1 MQKTNSYLES
11 KRPKVNM
18 KRISLSLLTFLFLLS
33 GLCAAPTKT
42 VWQIGEKNHSASE
55 LALSPDKY
63 KEFLAND
70 FGWEDRFYII
80 GLSSP
85 QKDFPYVL
93 PGPADHW
100 GGTSYTAGIRTHV
113 LNILFGMKE
122 VPETDS
128 WKLIIDLLDTHHEL
142 PALFKITINGKSWKY
157 ALPKGSGKSIDG
169 DYSQIKPHTIE
180 IPLNAGVI
188 RKGSN
193 SIALTSLEGSWI
205 LFDDIR
211 LMGPD
216 NAELSEANKSV
227 YLRDVKAADFQTTS
241 PAAQPLL
248 VDIEHLSG
256 HPLLEVEVDG
266 KKILEQRL
274 EKGRYILEAPMPI
287 VKSPKTSHYIL
298 SVDGAILDKGMIR
311 RAPHNTITLAD
322 YIDTR
327 MGTAHS
333 RWMIAPGPWMPFSMV
348 KLSPDNQ
355 DSGWQSGYD
364 PSFESIG
371 TFSHIHEWTMAG
383 LGIMPANG
391 PLKTEIGSQSSLV
404 KGDNSY
410 RSAIDKA
417 SEETKVGYYKVDLTD
432 YQIKAE
438 LTATSRCGFQ
448 RYTYPQDKDARVM
461 IDLKIPSEYDYQ
473 IVEGSVKQTG
483 ARRIEG
489 FSKQL
494 SKNVWSADADQ
505 HYTIYFVIEFNKDIK
520 KFGGWHDHTLWKKD
534 TMTAHYPQ
542 RFGCYAE
549 FDTTDHPEVMVR
561 SGISYVDMAGA
572 SNNLSNEITEPFGW
586 NFEAVRKHQSDSWN
600 DILNRVRIYSND
612 YREKVRF
619 YTNLYRAFC
628 RNTFSDADRR
638 WVDATGN
645 IQKLDDPDA
654 VALGCDAFW
663 NTFWNLNQVWNLI
676 APEWSSRWVKSQLA
690 MYDANG
696 WLAKGPS
703 GMKYIPVMVAE
714 HEIPLLVSTYQM
726 GIRNYDSEKM
736 FRAIVKMQTTPAQ
749 RVANGFAGNRDL
761 KAYLQHQYVPADK
774 GRFSNTLEYS
784 YDDWTVSQLAKAL
797 GKEEYYRTFSDR
809 GNWWRNA
816 INPATGY
823 AQMRYSDGEWEK
835 NFDPFK
841 SGANHHYVEGNAW
854 QLTFFVPQNV
864 PALTEIIGKERFIDR
879 LSWGFKASEPWR
891 YNAPGDQYWDFPV
904 VQGNQQSMHF
914 AFLFNWA
921 GQPWQTQRWSRSII
935 DRYYGF
941 DTSNAYLGDEDQGQ
955 MSAWLVMAALGLF
968 QTDGGCNAEPIY
980 ELGSPLFEK
989 IKIDLGKHFGRGK
1002 QFIIKANNPSR
1013 ENKYIQSAKLT
1024 GKKLDSFK
1032 FPAKELLKGGT
1043 LELEMGNR
1051 PNKNWGIK

>member
-1 MQKTNSYLES
+1 
-11 KRPKVNM
+11 M
-18 KRISLSLLTFLFLLS
+18 KRIPLSLFTFLFLLS

-216 NAELSEANKSV
+216 NAELNEVNKSV

-241 PAAQPLL
+241 PVAQPLL

-256 HPLLEVEVDG
+256 HPLLGVEVDG

-274 EKGRYILEAPMPI
+274 EKGRYILEAPMPV
-287 VKSPKTSHYIL
+287 VKSPKTSHYII
-298 SVDGAILDKGMIR
+298 SADGTILDKGMIR

-404 KGDNSY
+404 KGANSY
-410 RSAIDKA
+410 RSAIDET

-505 HYTIYFVIEFNKDIK
+505 NYTIYFVIEFNKDIK
-520 KFGGWHDHTLWKKD
+520 KFGGWHDHTLWETD
-534 TMTAHYPQ
+534 TMTARYPH
-542 RFGCYAE
+542 RFGWYAE

-600 DILNRVRIYSND
+600 NILNRVRIYSND

-638 WVDATGN
+638 WVDAAGN

-726 GIRNYDSEKM
+726 GIRNYDAEKM

-761 KAYLQHQYVPADK
+761 ETYLQHQYVPADK

-809 GNWWRNA
+809 GNWWKNA

-823 AQMRYSDGEWEK
+823 AQMRYSNGEWEK

-854 QLTFFVPQNV
+854 QLTFFC
-864 PALTEIIGKERFIDR
+864 TSGR
-879 LSWGFKASEPWR
+879 
-891 YNAPGDQYWDFPV
+891 
-904 VQGNQQSMHF
+904 
-914 AFLFNWA
+914 
-921 GQPWQTQRWSRSII
+921 SRTY
-935 DRYYGF
+935 R
-941 DTSNAYLGDEDQGQ
+941 
-955 MSAWLVMAALGLF
+955 
-968 QTDGGCNAEPIY
+968 IY
-980 ELGSPLFEK
+980 
-989 IKIDLGKHFGRGK
+989 R
-1002 QFIIKANNPSR
+1002 
-1013 ENKYIQSAKLT
+1013 
-1024 GKKLDSFK
+1024 
-1032 FPAKELLKGGT
+1032 
-1043 LELEMGNR
+1043 
-1051 PNKNWGIK
+1051 

>member
-1 MQKTNSYLES
+1 
-11 KRPKVNM
+11 
-18 KRISLSLLTFLFLLS
+18 
-33 GLCAAPTKT
+33 
-42 VWQIGEKNHSASE
+42 
-55 LALSPDKY
+55 
-63 KEFLAND
+63 
-70 FGWEDRFYII
+70 
-80 GLSSP
+80 
-85 QKDFPYVL
+85 
-93 PGPADHW
+93 
-100 GGTSYTAGIRTHV
+100 
-113 LNILFGMKE
+113 MKE

-216 NAELSEANKSV
+216 NAELNEVNKSV
-227 YLRDVKAADFQTTS
+227 YLRDIKAADFQTTS
-241 PAAQPLL
+241 PVAQPLL

-256 HPLLEVEVDG
+256 HPLLGVEVDG

-274 EKGRYILEAPMPI
+274 EKGRYILEAPMPV
-287 VKSPKTSHYIL
+287 VKSPKTSHYII
-298 SVDGAILDKGMIR
+298 SADGTILDKGMIR

-404 KGDNSY
+404 KGANSY
-410 RSAIDKA
+410 RSAIDET

-505 HYTIYFVIEFNKDIK
+505 NYTIYFVIEFNKDIK
-520 KFGGWHDHTLWKKD
+520 KFGGWHDHTLWETD
-534 TMTAHYPQ
+534 TMTARYPH

-600 DILNRVRIYSND
+600 NILNRVRIYSND

-638 WVDATGN
+638 WVDAAGN

-726 GIRNYDSEKM
+726 GIRNYDAEKM

-761 KAYLQHQYVPADK
+761 ETYLQHQYVPADK

-809 GNWWRNA
+809 GNWWKNA

-823 AQMRYSDGEWEK
+823 AQMRYSNGEWEK

-854 QLTFFVPQNV
+854 QLTFFVPQDV
-864 PALTEIIGKERFIDR
+864 PALTEFIGKERFIDR

-955 MSAWLVMAALGLF
+955 MSAWFVMAALGLF
-968 QTDGGCNAEPIY
+968 QTDGGCNAEPVY

-1002 QFIIKANNPSR
+1002 QFIIKASNTSR
-1013 ENKYIQSAKLT
+1013 ENKYIQSAKLN
-1024 GKKLDSFK
+1024 GKKLNSFK

>member
-1 MQKTNSYLES
+1 
-11 KRPKVNM
+11 M
-18 KRISLSLLTFLFLLS
+18 KRIPLSLFTFLFLLS

-216 NAELSEANKSV
+216 NAELNEVNKSV

-241 PAAQPLL
+241 PVAQPLL

-256 HPLLEVEVDG
+256 HPLLGVEVDG

-274 EKGRYILEAPMPI
+274 EKGRYILEAPMPV
-287 VKSPKTSHYIL
+287 VKSPKTSHYII
-298 SVDGAILDKGMIR
+298 SADGTILDKGMIR

-404 KGDNSY
+404 KGANSY
-410 RSAIDKA
+410 RSAIDET

-505 HYTIYFVIEFNKDIK
+505 NYTIYFVIEFNKDIK
-520 KFGGWHDHTLWKKD
+520 KFGGWHDHTLWETD
-534 TMTAHYPQ
+534 TMTARYPH

-600 DILNRVRIYSND
+600 NILNRVRIYSND

-638 WVDATGN
+638 WVDAAGN

-726 GIRNYDSEKM
+726 GIRNYDAEKM

-761 KAYLQHQYVPADK
+761 ETYLQHQYVPADK

-809 GNWWRNA
+809 GNWWKNA

-823 AQMRYSDGEWEK
+823 AQMRYSNGEWEK

-854 QLTFFVPQNV
+854 QLTFFVPQDV
-864 PALTEIIGKERFIDR
+864 PALTEFIGKERFIDR

-955 MSAWLVMAALGLF
+955 MSAWFVMAALGLF
-968 QTDGGCNAEPIY
+968 QTDGGCNAEPVY

-1002 QFIIKANNPSR
+1002 QFIIKASNTSR
-1013 ENKYIQSAKLT
+1013 ENKYIQSAKLN
-1024 GKKLDSFK
+1024 GKKLNSFK

-1051 PNKNWGIK
+1051 QNKNWGIK

>member
-1 MQKTNSYLES
+1 
-11 KRPKVNM
+11 
-18 KRISLSLLTFLFLLS
+18 
-33 GLCAAPTKT
+33 
-42 VWQIGEKNHSASE
+42 
-55 LALSPDKY
+55 
-63 KEFLAND
+63 
-70 FGWEDRFYII
+70 
-80 GLSSP
+80 
-85 QKDFPYVL
+85 
-93 PGPADHW
+93 
-100 GGTSYTAGIRTHV
+100 
-113 LNILFGMKE
+113 
-122 VPETDS
+122 
-128 WKLIIDLLDTHHEL
+128 
-142 PALFKITINGKSWKY
+142 
-157 ALPKGSGKSIDG
+157 
-169 DYSQIKPHTIE
+169 
-180 IPLNAGVI
+180 
-188 RKGSN
+188 
-193 SIALTSLEGSWI
+193 
-205 LFDDIR
+205 
-211 LMGPD
+211 MGPD
-216 NAELSEANKSV
+216 NAELNEVNKSV

-241 PAAQPLL
+241 PVAQPLL

-256 HPLLEVEVDG
+256 HPLLEVKVDG

-274 EKGRYILEAPMPI
+274 EKGRYILEAPMPV
-287 VKSPKTSHYIL
+287 VKSPKTSHYII
-298 SVDGAILDKGMIR
+298 SADGAILDKGMIR

-404 KGDNSY
+404 KDANSY
-410 RSAIDKA
+410 RSAIDKT

-505 HYTIYFVIEFNKDIK
+505 NYTIYFVIEFNKDIK
-520 KFGGWHDHTLWKKD
+520 KFGGWHDHTLWETD

-586 NFEAVRKHQSDSWN
+586 NFEAVHKHQSDSWN
-600 DILNRVRIYSND
+600 NILNRVRIYSND

-638 WVDATGN
+638 WVDAAGN

-703 GMKYIPVMVAE
+703 GMKYIPVMVGE

-726 GIRNYDSEKM
+726 GIRNYDAEKM

-761 KAYLQHQYVPADK
+761 ETYLQHQYVPADK

-797 GKEEYYRTFSDR
+797 GKEEYYRTFSNR
-809 GNWWRNA
+809 GNWWKNA

-823 AQMRYSDGEWEK
+823 AQMRYSNGEWEK

-864 PALTEIIGKERFIDR
+864 PALTEIIGKELFIDR

-941 DTSNAYLGDEDQGQ
+941 DTSKAYLGDEDQGQ
-955 MSAWLVMAALGLF
+955 MSAWFVMAALGLF
-968 QTDGGCNAEPIY
+968 QTDGGCNAEPVY

-1002 QFIIKANNPSR
+1002 QFIIKASNTSR
-1013 ENKYIQSAKLT
+1013 ENKYIQSAKLN
-1024 GKKLDSFK
+1024 GKKLNSFK

-1043 LELEMGNR
+1043 LELEMGDR

>member
-1 MQKTNSYLES
+1 
-11 KRPKVNM
+11 M
-18 KRISLSLLTFLFLLS
+18 KRIPLSLFTFLFLLS

-216 NAELSEANKSV
+216 NAELNEVNKSV

-241 PAAQPLL
+241 PVAQPLL

-256 HPLLEVEVDG
+256 HPLLGVEVDG

-274 EKGRYILEAPMPI
+274 EKGRYILEAPMPV
-287 VKSPKTSHYIL
+287 VKSPKTSHYII
-298 SVDGAILDKGMIR
+298 SADGTILDKGMIR

-404 KGDNSY
+404 KGANSY
-410 RSAIDKA
+410 RSAIDET

-505 HYTIYFVIEFNKDIK
+505 NYTIYFVIEFNKDIK
-520 KFGGWHDHTLWKKD
+520 KFGGWHDHTLWETD
-534 TMTAHYPQ
+534 TMTARYPH

-600 DILNRVRIYSND
+600 NILNRVRIYSND

-638 WVDATGN
+638 WVDAAGN

-726 GIRNYDSEKM
+726 GIRNYDAEKM

-761 KAYLQHQYVPADK
+761 ETYLQHQYVPADK

-809 GNWWRNA
+809 GNWWKNA

-823 AQMRYSDGEWEK
+823 AQMRYSNGEWEK

-854 QLTFFVPQNV
+854 QLTFFVP
-864 PALTEIIGKERFIDR
+864 
-879 LSWGFKASEPWR
+879 
-891 YNAPGDQYWDFPV
+891 
-904 VQGNQQSMHF
+904 
-914 AFLFNWA
+914 
-921 GQPWQTQRWSRSII
+921 
-935 DRYYGF
+935 
-941 DTSNAYLGDEDQGQ
+941 
-955 MSAWLVMAALGLF
+955 
-968 QTDGGCNAEPIY
+968 
-980 ELGSPLFEK
+980 
-989 IKIDLGKHFGRGK
+989 
-1002 QFIIKANNPSR
+1002 
-1013 ENKYIQSAKLT
+1013 
-1024 GKKLDSFK
+1024 
-1032 FPAKELLKGGT
+1032 
-1043 LELEMGNR
+1043 
-1051 PNKNWGIK
+1051 

>member
-1 MQKTNSYLES
+1 
-11 KRPKVNM
+11 
-18 KRISLSLLTFLFLLS
+18 
-33 GLCAAPTKT
+33 
-42 VWQIGEKNHSASE
+42 
-55 LALSPDKY
+55 
-63 KEFLAND
+63 
-70 FGWEDRFYII
+70 
-80 GLSSP
+80 
-85 QKDFPYVL
+85 
-93 PGPADHW
+93 
-100 GGTSYTAGIRTHV
+100 
-113 LNILFGMKE
+113 MKE

-180 IPLNAGVI
+180 IPLNSGVI

-216 NAELSEANKSV
+216 NAELNEVNKSV

-241 PAAQPLL
+241 PVAQPLL

-256 HPLLEVEVDG
+256 HPLLEVKVDG

-274 EKGRYILEAPMPI
+274 EKGRYILEAPMPV
-287 VKSPKTSHYIL
+287 VKSPKTSHYII
-298 SVDGAILDKGMIR
+298 SADGAILDKGMIR

-404 KGDNSY
+404 KDANSY
-410 RSAIDKA
+410 RSAIDKT

-473 IVEGSVKQTG
+473 LVEGSVKQTG

-505 HYTIYFVIEFNKDIK
+505 NYTIYFVIEFNKDIK
-520 KFGGWHDHTLWKKD
+520 KFGGWHDHTLWETD

-600 DILNRVRIYSND
+600 NILNRVRIYSND

-638 WVDATGN
+638 WVDAAGN

-703 GMKYIPVMVAE
+703 GMKYIPVMVGE

-726 GIRNYDSEKM
+726 EIRNYDAEKM

-761 KAYLQHQYVPADK
+761 ETYLQHQYVPADK

-809 GNWWRNA
+809 GNWWKNA

-823 AQMRYSDGEWEK
+823 AQMRYSNGEWEK

-854 QLTFFVPQNV
+854 QLTFFVPQDV
-864 PALTEIIGKERFIDR
+864 PALTEIIGKKRFIDR

-921 GQPWQTQRWSRSII
+921 GQPWQTQQWSRSII

-955 MSAWLVMAALGLF
+955 MSAWFVMAALGLF
-968 QTDGGCNAEPIY
+968 QTDGGCNAEPVY

-1002 QFIIKANNPSR
+1002 QFIIKASNTSR
-1013 ENKYIQSAKLT
+1013 ENKYIQSAKLN
-1024 GKKLDSFK
+1024 GKKLNSFK

-1043 LELEMGNR
+1043 LELEMGDR

>member
-1 MQKTNSYLES
+1 
-11 KRPKVNM
+11 
-18 KRISLSLLTFLFLLS
+18 
-33 GLCAAPTKT
+33 
-42 VWQIGEKNHSASE
+42 
-55 LALSPDKY
+55 
-63 KEFLAND
+63 
-70 FGWEDRFYII
+70 
-80 GLSSP
+80 
-85 QKDFPYVL
+85 
-93 PGPADHW
+93 
-100 GGTSYTAGIRTHV
+100 
-113 LNILFGMKE
+113 
-122 VPETDS
+122 
-128 WKLIIDLLDTHHEL
+128 
-142 PALFKITINGKSWKY
+142 
-157 ALPKGSGKSIDG
+157 
-169 DYSQIKPHTIE
+169 
-180 IPLNAGVI
+180 
-188 RKGSN
+188 
-193 SIALTSLEGSWI
+193 
-205 LFDDIR
+205 
-211 LMGPD
+211 
-216 NAELSEANKSV
+216 
-227 YLRDVKAADFQTTS
+227 
-241 PAAQPLL
+241 
-248 VDIEHLSG
+248 
-256 HPLLEVEVDG
+256 
-266 KKILEQRL
+266 
-274 EKGRYILEAPMPI
+274 
-287 VKSPKTSHYIL
+287 
-298 SVDGAILDKGMIR
+298 MIR

-404 KGDNSY
+404 KDANSY
-410 RSAIDKA
+410 RSAIDKT

-505 HYTIYFVIEFNKDIK
+505 NYTIYFVIEFNKDIK
-520 KFGGWHDHTLWKKD
+520 KFGGWHDHTLWETD

-586 NFEAVRKHQSDSWN
+586 NFEAVHKHQSDSWN
-600 DILNRVRIYSND
+600 NILNRVRIYSND

-638 WVDATGN
+638 WVDAAGN

-703 GMKYIPVMVAE
+703 GMKYIPVMVGE

-726 GIRNYDSEKM
+726 GIRNYDAEKM

-761 KAYLQHQYVPADK
+761 ETYLQHQYVPADK

-797 GKEEYYRTFSDR
+797 GKEEYYRTFSNR
-809 GNWWRNA
+809 GNWWKNA

-823 AQMRYSDGEWEK
+823 AQMRYSNGEWEK

-864 PALTEIIGKERFIDR
+864 PALTEIIGKELFIDR

-914 AFLFNWA
+914 AFIFNWA

-955 MSAWLVMAALGLF
+955 MSAWFVMAALGLF
-968 QTDGGCNAEPIY
+968 QTDGGCNAEPVY

-1002 QFIIKANNPSR
+1002 QFIIKASNTSR
-1013 ENKYIQSAKLT
+1013 ENKYIQSAKLN
-1024 GKKLDSFK
+1024 GKKLNSFK

-1043 LELEMGNR
+1043 LELEMGDR

>member
-1 MQKTNSYLES
+1 
-11 KRPKVNM
+11 
-18 KRISLSLLTFLFLLS
+18 
-33 GLCAAPTKT
+33 
-42 VWQIGEKNHSASE
+42 
-55 LALSPDKY
+55 
-63 KEFLAND
+63 
-70 FGWEDRFYII
+70 
-80 GLSSP
+80 
-85 QKDFPYVL
+85 
-93 PGPADHW
+93 
-100 GGTSYTAGIRTHV
+100 
-113 LNILFGMKE
+113 MKE

-128 WKLIIDLLDTHHEL
+128 WKLIIDLLDTHHEF

-180 IPLNAGVI
+180 IPLNSGVI

-216 NAELSEANKSV
+216 NAELNEVNKSV

-241 PAAQPLL
+241 PVAQPLL

-256 HPLLEVEVDG
+256 HPLLEVKVDG

-274 EKGRYILEAPMPI
+274 EKGRYILEAPMPV
-287 VKSPKTSHYIL
+287 VKSPKTSHYII
-298 SVDGAILDKGMIR
+298 SADGAILDKGMIR

-371 TFSHIHEWTMAG
+371 TFSHILEWTMAG

-404 KGDNSY
+404 KDANSY
-410 RSAIDKA
+410 RSAIDKT

-505 HYTIYFVIEFNKDIK
+505 NYTIYFVIEFNKDIK
-520 KFGGWHDHTLWKKD
+520 KFGGWHDHTLWETD

-572 SNNLSNEITEPFGW
+572 FNNLSNEITEPFGW

-600 DILNRVRIYSND
+600 NILNRVRIYSND
-612 YREKVRF
+612 YREKARF

-638 WVDATGN
+638 WVDAAGN

-703 GMKYIPVMVAE
+703 GMKYIPVMVGE

-726 GIRNYDSEKM
+726 GIRNYDAEKM

-761 KAYLQHQYVPADK
+761 ETYLQHQYVPADK

-809 GNWWRNA
+809 GNWWKNA

-823 AQMRYSDGEWEK
+823 AQMRYSNGEWEK

-854 QLTFFVPQNV
+854 QLTFFVPQDV
-864 PALTEIIGKERFIDR
+864 PALTEIIGKKRFIDR

-921 GQPWQTQRWSRSII
+921 GQPWQTQQWSRSII

-955 MSAWLVMAALGLF
+955 MSAWFVMAALGLF
-968 QTDGGCNAEPIY
+968 QTDGGCNAEPVY

-1002 QFIIKANNPSR
+1002 QFIIKASNTSR
-1013 ENKYIQSAKLT
+1013 ENKYIQSAKLN
-1024 GKKLDSFK
+1024 GKKLNSFK

-1043 LELEMGNR
+1043 LELEMGDR

>member
-1 MQKTNSYLES
+1 
-11 KRPKVNM
+11 
-18 KRISLSLLTFLFLLS
+18 
-33 GLCAAPTKT
+33 
-42 VWQIGEKNHSASE
+42 
-55 LALSPDKY
+55 
-63 KEFLAND
+63 
-70 FGWEDRFYII
+70 
-80 GLSSP
+80 
-85 QKDFPYVL
+85 
-93 PGPADHW
+93 
-100 GGTSYTAGIRTHV
+100 
-113 LNILFGMKE
+113 MKE

-180 IPLNAGVI
+180 IPLNSGVI

-193 SIALTSLEGSWI
+193 SLALTSLEGSWI

-216 NAELSEANKSV
+216 NAELNEVNKSV

-241 PAAQPLL
+241 PVAQPLL

-256 HPLLEVEVDG
+256 HPLLEVKVDG

-274 EKGRYILEAPMPI
+274 EKGRYILEAPMPV
-287 VKSPKTSHYIL
+287 VKSPKTSHYII
-298 SVDGAILDKGMIR
+298 SADGAILDKGMIR

-404 KGDNSY
+404 KDANSY
-410 RSAIDKA
+410 RSAIDKT

-505 HYTIYFVIEFNKDIK
+505 NYTIYFVIEFNKDIK
-520 KFGGWHDHTLWKKD
+520 KFGGWHDHTLWETD

-586 NFEAVRKHQSDSWN
+586 NFEAVHKHQSDSWN
-600 DILNRVRIYSND
+600 NILNRVRIYSND

-638 WVDATGN
+638 WVDAAGN

-703 GMKYIPVMVAE
+703 GMKYIPVMVGE

-726 GIRNYDSEKM
+726 GIRNYDAEKM

-761 KAYLQHQYVPADK
+761 ETYLQHQYVPADK

-797 GKEEYYRTFSDR
+797 GKEEYYRTFSNR
-809 GNWWRNA
+809 GNWWKNA

-823 AQMRYSDGEWEK
+823 AQMRYSNGEWEK

-864 PALTEIIGKERFIDR
+864 PALTEIIGKELFIDR

-955 MSAWLVMAALGLF
+955 MSAWFVMAALGLF
-968 QTDGGCNAEPIY
+968 QTDGGCNAEPVY

-1002 QFIIKANNPSR
+1002 QFIIKASNTSR
-1013 ENKYIQSAKLT
+1013 ENKYIQSAKLN
-1024 GKKLDSFK
+1024 GKKLNSFK

-1043 LELEMGNR
+1043 LELEMGDR

>member
-1 MQKTNSYLES
+1 
-11 KRPKVNM
+11 M
-18 KRISLSLLTFLFLLS
+18 KRIPLSLFTFLFLLS

-169 DYSQIKPHTIE
+169 DYSQIKPHTIK
-180 IPLNAGVI
+180 IPLNSGVI

-216 NAELSEANKSV
+216 NAELNEVNKSV

-241 PAAQPLL
+241 PVAQPLL

-256 HPLLEVEVDG
+256 HPLLEVKVDG

-274 EKGRYILEAPMPI
+274 EKGRYILEAPMPV
-287 VKSPKTSHYIL
+287 VKSPKTSHYII
-298 SVDGAILDKGMIR
+298 SADGAILDKGMIR

-404 KGDNSY
+404 KDANSY
-410 RSAIDKA
+410 RSAIDKT

-505 HYTIYFVIEFNKDIK
+505 NYTIYFVIEFNKDIK
-520 KFGGWHDHTLWKKD
+520 KFGGWHDHTLWETD

-586 NFEAVRKHQSDSWN
+586 NFEAVHKHQSDSWN
-600 DILNRVRIYSND
+600 NILNRVRIYSND

-638 WVDATGN
+638 WVDAAGN

-703 GMKYIPVMVAE
+703 GMKYIPVMVGE

-726 GIRNYDSEKM
+726 GIRNYDAEKM

-761 KAYLQHQYVPADK
+761 ETYLQHQYVPADK

-797 GKEEYYRTFSDR
+797 GKEEYYRTFSNR
-809 GNWWRNA
+809 GN
-816 INPATGY
+816 
-823 AQMRYSDGEWEK
+823 
-835 NFDPFK
+835 
-841 SGANHHYVEGNAW
+841 
-854 QLTFFVPQNV
+854 
-864 PALTEIIGKERFIDR
+864 
-879 LSWGFKASEPWR
+879 
-891 YNAPGDQYWDFPV
+891 
-904 VQGNQQSMHF
+904 
-914 AFLFNWA
+914 
-921 GQPWQTQRWSRSII
+921 
-935 DRYYGF
+935 
-941 DTSNAYLGDEDQGQ
+941 
-955 MSAWLVMAALGLF
+955 
-968 QTDGGCNAEPIY
+968 
-980 ELGSPLFEK
+980 
-989 IKIDLGKHFGRGK
+989 
-1002 QFIIKANNPSR
+1002 
-1013 ENKYIQSAKLT
+1013 
-1024 GKKLDSFK
+1024 
-1032 FPAKELLKGGT
+1032 
-1043 LELEMGNR
+1043 
-1051 PNKNWGIK
+1051 

>member
-1 MQKTNSYLES
+1 
-11 KRPKVNM
+11 
-18 KRISLSLLTFLFLLS
+18 
-33 GLCAAPTKT
+33 
-42 VWQIGEKNHSASE
+42 
-55 LALSPDKY
+55 
-63 KEFLAND
+63 
-70 FGWEDRFYII
+70 
-80 GLSSP
+80 
-85 QKDFPYVL
+85 
-93 PGPADHW
+93 
-100 GGTSYTAGIRTHV
+100 
-113 LNILFGMKE
+113 MKE

-128 WKLIIDLLDTHHEL
+128 WKLIIDLLDTHHEF

-180 IPLNAGVI
+180 IPLNSGVI

-193 SIALTSLEGSWI
+193 SIVLTSLEGSWI

-216 NAELSEANKSV
+216 NAELNEVNKSV

-241 PAAQPLL
+241 PVAQPLL

-256 HPLLEVEVDG
+256 HPLLEVKVDG

-274 EKGRYILEAPMPI
+274 EKGRYILEAPMPV
-287 VKSPKTSHYIL
+287 VKSPKTSHYII
-298 SVDGAILDKGMIR
+298 SADGAILDKGMIR

-404 KGDNSY
+404 KDANSY
-410 RSAIDKA
+410 RSAIDKT

-473 IVEGSVKQTG
+473 IVEGSIKQTG

-505 HYTIYFVIEFNKDIK
+505 NYTIYFVIEFNKDIK
-520 KFGGWHDHTLWKKD
+520 KFGGWHDHTLWETD
-534 TMTAHYPQ
+534 TMTASYPQ

-572 SNNLSNEITEPFGW
+572 SNNLSNEIMEPFGW

-600 DILNRVRIYSND
+600 NILNRVRIYSND

-638 WVDATGN
+638 WVDAAGN

-726 GIRNYDSEKM
+726 GIRNYDAEKM

-761 KAYLQHQYVPADK
+761 ETYLQHQYVPADK

-797 GKEEYYRTFSDR
+797 GKEEYYRTFSNR
-809 GNWWRNA
+809 GNWWKNA

-823 AQMRYSDGEWEK
+823 AQMRYSNGEWEK

-864 PALTEIIGKERFIDR
+864 PALTEIIGKELFIDR

-955 MSAWLVMAALGLF
+955 MSAWFVMAALGLF
-968 QTDGGCNAEPIY
+968 QTDGGCNAEPVY

-1002 QFIIKANNPSR
+1002 QFIIKASNTSR
-1013 ENKYIQSAKLT
+1013 ENKYIQSAKLN
-1024 GKKLDSFK
+1024 GKKLNSFK

-1043 LELEMGNR
+1043 LELEMGDR

>member
-1 MQKTNSYLES
+1 
-11 KRPKVNM
+11 M
-18 KRISLSLLTFLFLLS
+18 KRIPLSLFTFLFLLS

-216 NAELSEANKSV
+216 NAELNEVNKSV

-241 PAAQPLL
+241 PVAQPLL

-256 HPLLEVEVDG
+256 HPLLGVEVDG

-274 EKGRYILEAPMPI
+274 EKGRYILEAPMPV
-287 VKSPKTSHYIL
+287 VKSPKTSHYII
-298 SVDGAILDKGMIR
+298 SADGTILDKGMIR

-404 KGDNSY
+404 KGANSY
-410 RSAIDKA
+410 RSAIDET

-505 HYTIYFVIEFNKDIK
+505 NYTIYFVIEFNKDIK
-520 KFGGWHDHTLWKKD
+520 KFGGWHDHTLWETD
-534 TMTAHYPQ
+534 TMTARYPH

-572 SNNLSNEITEPFGW
+572 SNNLSNEIMEPFGW

-600 DILNRVRIYSND
+600 NILNRVRIYSND

-638 WVDATGN
+638 WVDAAGN

-726 GIRNYDSEKM
+726 GIRNYDAEKM

-761 KAYLQHQYVPADK
+761 ETYLQHQYVPADK

-809 GNWWRNA
+809 GNWWKNA

-823 AQMRYSDGEWEK
+823 AQMRYSNGEWEK

-854 QLTFFVPQNV
+854 QLTFFVPQDV
-864 PALTEIIGKERFIDR
+864 PALTEFIGKERFIDR

-955 MSAWLVMAALGLF
+955 MSAWFVMAALGLF
-968 QTDGGCNAEPIY
+968 QTDGGCNAEPVY

-1002 QFIIKANNPSR
+1002 QFIIKASNTSR
-1013 ENKYIQSAKLT
+1013 ENKYIQSAKLN
-1024 GKKLDSFK
+1024 GKKLNSFK

>member
-1 MQKTNSYLES
+1 
-11 KRPKVNM
+11 M
-18 KRISLSLLTFLFLLS
+18 KRIPLSLFTFLFLLS

-128 WKLIIDLLDTHHEL
+128 WKLIIDLLDTHHEF

-180 IPLNAGVI
+180 IPLNSGVI

-216 NAELSEANKSV
+216 NAELNEVNKSV

-241 PAAQPLL
+241 PVAQPLL

-256 HPLLEVEVDG
+256 HPLLEVKVDG

-274 EKGRYILEAPMPI
+274 EKGRYILEAPMPV
-287 VKSPKTSHYIL
+287 VKSPKTSHYII
-298 SVDGAILDKGMIR
+298 SADGAILDKGMIR

-404 KGDNSY
+404 KDANSY
-410 RSAIDKA
+410 RSAIDKT

-473 IVEGSVKQTG
+473 IVEGSIKQTG

-505 HYTIYFVIEFNKDIK
+505 NYTIYFVIEFNKDIK
-520 KFGGWHDHTLWKKD
+520 KFGGWHDHTLWETD
-534 TMTAHYPQ
+534 TMTASYPQ

-549 FDTTDHPEVMVR
+549 FDTTDYPEVMVR

-600 DILNRVRIYSND
+600 NILNRVRIYSND

-638 WVDATGN
+638 WVDAAGN

-726 GIRNYDSEKM
+726 GIRNYDAEKM

-761 KAYLQHQYVPADK
+761 ETYLQHQYVPADK

-797 GKEEYYRTFSDR
+797 GKEEYYRTFSNR
-809 GNWWRNA
+809 GNWWKNA

-823 AQMRYSDGEWEK
+823 AQMRYSNGEWEK

-864 PALTEIIGKERFIDR
+864 PALTEIIGKELFIDR

-891 YNAPGDQYWDFPV
+891 
-904 VQGNQQSMHF
+904 
-914 AFLFNWA
+914 
-921 GQPWQTQRWSRSII
+921 
-935 DRYYGF
+935 
-941 DTSNAYLGDEDQGQ
+941 
-955 MSAWLVMAALGLF
+955 
-968 QTDGGCNAEPIY
+968 
-980 ELGSPLFEK
+980 
-989 IKIDLGKHFGRGK
+989 
-1002 QFIIKANNPSR
+1002 
-1013 ENKYIQSAKLT
+1013 
-1024 GKKLDSFK
+1024 
-1032 FPAKELLKGGT
+1032 
-1043 LELEMGNR
+1043 
-1051 PNKNWGIK
+1051 

>member
-1 MQKTNSYLES
+1 
-11 KRPKVNM
+11 
-18 KRISLSLLTFLFLLS
+18 
-33 GLCAAPTKT
+33 
-42 VWQIGEKNHSASE
+42 
-55 LALSPDKY
+55 
-63 KEFLAND
+63 
-70 FGWEDRFYII
+70 
-80 GLSSP
+80 
-85 QKDFPYVL
+85 
-93 PGPADHW
+93 
-100 GGTSYTAGIRTHV
+100 
-113 LNILFGMKE
+113 
-122 VPETDS
+122 
-128 WKLIIDLLDTHHEL
+128 
-142 PALFKITINGKSWKY
+142 
-157 ALPKGSGKSIDG
+157 
-169 DYSQIKPHTIE
+169 
-180 IPLNAGVI
+180 
-188 RKGSN
+188 
-193 SIALTSLEGSWI
+193 
-205 LFDDIR
+205 
-211 LMGPD
+211 MGPD
-216 NAELSEANKSV
+216 NAELNEVNKSV

-241 PAAQPLL
+241 PVAQPLL

-256 HPLLEVEVDG
+256 HPLLGVEVDG

-274 EKGRYILEAPMPI
+274 EKGRYILEAPMPV
-287 VKSPKTSHYIL
+287 VKSPKTSHYII
-298 SVDGAILDKGMIR
+298 SADGTILDKGMIR

-404 KGDNSY
+404 KDANSY
-410 RSAIDKA
+410 RSAIDKT

-505 HYTIYFVIEFNKDIK
+505 NYTIYFVIEFNKDIK
-520 KFGGWHDHTLWKKD
+520 KFGGWHDHTLWETD
-534 TMTAHYPQ
+534 TMTASYPQ

-549 FDTTDHPEVMVR
+549 FDTTDYPEVMVR

-600 DILNRVRIYSND
+600 NILNRVRIYSND
-612 YREKVRF
+612 YREKARF

-638 WVDATGN
+638 WVDAAGN

-726 GIRNYDSEKM
+726 GIRNYDAEKM
-736 FRAIVKMQTTPAQ
+736 FRAIIKMQTTPAQ

-761 KAYLQHQYVPADK
+761 ETYLQHQYVPADK

-809 GNWWRNA
+809 GNWWKNA

-823 AQMRYSDGEWEK
+823 AQMRYSNGEWEK

-854 QLTFFVPQNV
+854 QLTFFVPQDV
-864 PALTEIIGKERFIDR
+864 PALTEFIGKERFIDR

-921 GQPWQTQRWSRSII
+921 GQPWQTQQWSRSII

-955 MSAWLVMAALGLF
+955 MSAWFVMAALGLF
-968 QTDGGCNAEPIY
+968 QTDGGCNAEPVY

-1002 QFIIKANNPSR
+1002 QFIIKASNTSR
-1013 ENKYIQSAKLT
+1013 ENKYIQSAKLN
-1024 GKKLDSFK
+1024 GKKLNSFK

>member
-1 MQKTNSYLES
+1 
-11 KRPKVNM
+11 M
-18 KRISLSLLTFLFLLS
+18 KRIPLSLFTFLFLLS

-180 IPLNAGVI
+180 IPLNSGVI

-216 NAELSEANKSV
+216 NAELNEVNKSV

-241 PAAQPLL
+241 PVAQPLL

-256 HPLLEVEVDG
+256 HPLLEVKVDG

-274 EKGRYILEAPMPI
+274 EKGRYILEAPMPV
-287 VKSPKTSHYIL
+287 VKSPKTSHYII
-298 SVDGAILDKGMIR
+298 SADGAILDKGMIR

-404 KGDNSY
+404 KDANSY
-410 RSAIDKA
+410 RSAIDKT

-505 HYTIYFVIEFNKDIK
+505 NYTIYFVIEFNKDIK
-520 KFGGWHDHTLWKKD
+520 KFGGWHDHTLWETD

-561 SGISYVDMAGA
+561 SGISYVDIAGA

-600 DILNRVRIYSND
+600 NILNRVRIYSND
-612 YREKVRF
+612 YREKARF

-638 WVDATGN
+638 WVDAAGN

-726 GIRNYDSEKM
+726 GIRNYDAEKM
-736 FRAIVKMQTTPAQ
+736 FRAIIKMQTTPAQ

-761 KAYLQHQYVPADK
+761 ETYLQHQYVPADK

-809 GNWWRNA
+809 GNWWKNA

-823 AQMRYSDGEWEK
+823 AQMRYSNGEWEK
-835 NFDPFK
+835 NFDP
-841 SGANHHYVEGNAW
+841 
-854 QLTFFVPQNV
+854 PQIRN
-864 PALTEIIGKERFIDR
+864 
-879 LSWGFKASEPWR
+879 
-891 YNAPGDQYWDFPV
+891 
-904 VQGNQQSMHF
+904 
-914 AFLFNWA
+914 
-921 GQPWQTQRWSRSII
+921 
-935 DRYYGF
+935 
-941 DTSNAYLGDEDQGQ
+941 
-955 MSAWLVMAALGLF
+955 
-968 QTDGGCNAEPIY
+968 
-980 ELGSPLFEK
+980 
-989 IKIDLGKHFGRGK
+989 
-1002 QFIIKANNPSR
+1002 
-1013 ENKYIQSAKLT
+1013 
-1024 GKKLDSFK
+1024 
-1032 FPAKELLKGGT
+1032 
-1043 LELEMGNR
+1043 
-1051 PNKNWGIK
+1051 

>member
-1 MQKTNSYLES
+1 
-11 KRPKVNM
+11 M
-18 KRISLSLLTFLFLLS
+18 KRVPLSLFTFLFLLS

-128 WKLIIDLLDTHHEL
+128 WKLIIDLLDTHHEF

-180 IPLNAGVI
+180 IPLNSGVI

-216 NAELSEANKSV
+216 NAELNEVNKSV

-241 PAAQPLL
+241 PVAQPLL

-256 HPLLEVEVDG
+256 HPLLEVKVDG

-274 EKGRYILEAPMPI
+274 EKGRYILEAPMPV
-287 VKSPKTSHYIL
+287 VKSPKTSHYII
-298 SVDGAILDKGMIR
+298 SADGAILDKGMIR

-404 KGDNSY
+404 KDANSY
-410 RSAIDKA
+410 RSAIDKT

-505 HYTIYFVIEFNKDIK
+505 NYTIYFVIEFNKDIK
-520 KFGGWHDHTLWKKD
+520 KFGGWHDHTLWETD

-600 DILNRVRIYSND
+600 NILNRVRIYSND

-638 WVDATGN
+638 WVDAAGN

-703 GMKYIPVMVAE
+703 GMKYIPVMVGE

-726 GIRNYDSEKM
+726 GIRNYDAEKM

-761 KAYLQHQYVPADK
+761 ETYLQHQYVPADK

-809 GNWWRNA
+809 GNWWKNA

-823 AQMRYSDGEWEK
+823 AQMRYSNGEWEK

-854 QLTFFVPQNV
+854 QLTFFVPQDV
-864 PALTEIIGKERFIDR
+864 PALTEIIGCRGGSK
-879 LSWGFKASEPWR
+879 
-891 YNAPGDQYWDFPV
+891 PV
-904 VQGNQQSMHF
+904 NHGGIM
-914 AFLFNWA
+914 
-921 GQPWQTQRWSRSII
+921 PRETSI
-935 DRYYGF
+935 G
-941 DTSNAYLGDEDQGQ
+941 T
-955 MSAWLVMAALGLF
+955 F
-968 QTDGGCNAEPIY
+968 Q
-980 ELGSPLFEK
+980 
-989 IKIDLGKHFGRGK
+989 
-1002 QFIIKANNPSR
+1002 
-1013 ENKYIQSAKLT
+1013 
-1024 GKKLDSFK
+1024 
-1032 FPAKELLKGGT
+1032 
-1043 LELEMGNR
+1043 
-1051 PNKNWGIK
+1051 

>member
-1 MQKTNSYLES
+1 
-11 KRPKVNM
+11 M
-18 KRISLSLLTFLFLLS
+18 KRIPLSLFTFLFLLS

-180 IPLNAGVI
+180 IPLNSGVI

-216 NAELSEANKSV
+216 NAELNEVNKSV

-241 PAAQPLL
+241 PVAQPLL

-256 HPLLEVEVDG
+256 HPLLEVKVDG

-274 EKGRYILEAPMPI
+274 EKGRYILEAPMPV
-287 VKSPKTSHYIL
+287 VKSPKTSHYII
-298 SVDGAILDKGMIR
+298 SADGAILDKGMIR

-404 KGDNSY
+404 KDANSY
-410 RSAIDKA
+410 RSAIDKT

-505 HYTIYFVIEFNKDIK
+505 
-520 KFGGWHDHTLWKKD
+520 KFGGWHDHTLWETD

-586 NFEAVRKHQSDSWN
+586 NFEAVHKHQSDSWN
-600 DILNRVRIYSND
+600 NILNRVRIYSND

-638 WVDATGN
+638 WVDAAGN

-703 GMKYIPVMVAE
+703 GMKYIPVMVGE

-726 GIRNYDSEKM
+726 GIRNYDAEKM

-761 KAYLQHQYVPADK
+761 ETYLQHQYVPADK

-797 GKEEYYRTFSDR
+797 GKEEYYRTFSNR
-809 GNWWRNA
+809 GNWWKNA

-823 AQMRYSDGEWEK
+823 AQMRYSNGEWEK

-864 PALTEIIGKERFIDR
+864 PALTEIIGKELFIDR

-955 MSAWLVMAALGLF
+955 MSAWFVMAALGLF
-968 QTDGGCNAEPIY
+968 QTDGGCNAEPVY

-1002 QFIIKANNPSR
+1002 QFIIKASNTSR
-1013 ENKYIQSAKLT
+1013 ENKYIQSAKLN
-1024 GKKLDSFK
+1024 GKKLNSFK

-1043 LELEMGNR
+1043 LELEMGDR

>member
-1 MQKTNSYLES
+1 
-11 KRPKVNM
+11 M
-18 KRISLSLLTFLFLLS
+18 KRIPLSLFTFLFLLS

-42 VWQIGEKNHSASE
+42 VWQIGKKNHSASE

-216 NAELSEANKSV
+216 NAELNEVNKSV

-241 PAAQPLL
+241 PVAQPLL

-274 EKGRYILEAPMPI
+274 EKGRYILEAPMPV
-287 VKSPKTSHYIL
+287 VKSPKTSHYII
-298 SVDGAILDKGMIR
+298 SADGTILDKGMIR

-322 YIDTR
+322 YINTR

-404 KGDNSY
+404 KGANSY
-410 RSAIDKA
+410 RSAIDKT

-505 HYTIYFVIEFNKDIK
+505 NYTIYFVIEFNKDIK
-520 KFGGWHDHTLWKKD
+520 KFGGWHDHTLWETD
-534 TMTAHYPQ
+534 TMTARYPQ

-600 DILNRVRIYSND
+600 NILNKVRIYSND

-638 WVDATGN
+638 WVDAAGN

-726 GIRNYDSEKM
+726 GIRNYDAEKM

-749 RVANGFAGNRDL
+749 RVANGFAGNRDME
-761 KAYLQHQYVPADK
+761 AYLQHQYVPADK

-809 GNWWRNA
+809 GNWWKNA

-823 AQMRYSDGEWEK
+823 AQMRYSNGEWEK

-854 QLTFFVPQNV
+854 QLTFFVPQDV
-864 PALTEIIGKERFIDR
+864 PALTEFIGKERFIDR

-955 MSAWLVMAALGLF
+955 MSAWFVMAALGLF
-968 QTDGGCNAEPIY
+968 QTDGGCNAEPVY

-1002 QFIIKANNPSR
+1002 QFIIKAINTSR
-1013 ENKYIQSAKLT
+1013 ENKYIQSAKLN
-1024 GKKLDSFK
+1024 GKKLNSFK

>member
-1 MQKTNSYLES
+1 
-11 KRPKVNM
+11 M
-18 KRISLSLLTFLFLLS
+18 KRIPLSLFTFLFLLS

-216 NAELSEANKSV
+216 NAELNEVNKSV

-241 PAAQPLL
+241 PVAQPLL

-256 HPLLEVEVDG
+256 HPLLGVEVDG

-274 EKGRYILEAPMPI
+274 EKGRYILEAPMPV
-287 VKSPKTSHYIL
+287 VKSPKTSHYII
-298 SVDGAILDKGMIR
+298 SADGTILDKGMIR

-404 KGDNSY
+404 KGANSY
-410 RSAIDKA
+410 RSAIDET

-505 HYTIYFVIEFNKDIK
+505 NYTIYFVIEFNKDIK
-520 KFGGWHDHTLWKKD
+520 KFGGWHDHTLWETD
-534 TMTAHYPQ
+534 TMTARYPH

-600 DILNRVRIYSND
+600 NILNRVRIYSND

-628 RNTFSDADRR
+628 RNTFSDVDRR
-638 WVDATGN
+638 WVDAAGN

-726 GIRNYDSEKM
+726 GIRNYDAEKM

-761 KAYLQHQYVPADK
+761 ETYLQHQYVPADK

-809 GNWWRNA
+809 GNWWKNA

-823 AQMRYSDGEWEK
+823 AQMRYSNGEWEK

-854 QLTFFVPQNV
+854 QLTFFVPQDV
-864 PALTEIIGKERFIDR
+864 PALTEFIGKERFIDR

-955 MSAWLVMAALGLF
+955 MSAWFVMAALGLF
-968 QTDGGCNAEPIY
+968 QTDGGCNAEPVY

-989 IKIDLGKHFGRGK
+989 IKIDL
-1002 QFIIKANNPSR
+1002 
-1013 ENKYIQSAKLT
+1013 
-1024 GKKLDSFK
+1024 
-1032 FPAKELLKGGT
+1032 
-1043 LELEMGNR
+1043 
-1051 PNKNWGIK
+1051 

>member
-1 MQKTNSYLES
+1 
-11 KRPKVNM
+11 
-18 KRISLSLLTFLFLLS
+18 
-33 GLCAAPTKT
+33 
-42 VWQIGEKNHSASE
+42 
-55 LALSPDKY
+55 
-63 KEFLAND
+63 
-70 FGWEDRFYII
+70 
-80 GLSSP
+80 
-85 QKDFPYVL
+85 
-93 PGPADHW
+93 
-100 GGTSYTAGIRTHV
+100 
-113 LNILFGMKE
+113 MKE

-128 WKLIIDLLDTHHEL
+128 WKVIIDLLDTHHEL

-180 IPLNAGVI
+180 IPLNSGVI

-216 NAELSEANKSV
+216 NAELNEVNKSV

-241 PAAQPLL
+241 PVAQPLL

-256 HPLLEVEVDG
+256 HPLLEVKVDG

-274 EKGRYILEAPMPI
+274 EKGRYILEAPMPV
-287 VKSPKTSHYIL
+287 VKSPKTSHYII
-298 SVDGAILDKGMIR
+298 SADGAILDKGMIR

-404 KGDNSY
+404 KDANSY
-410 RSAIDKA
+410 RSAIDKT

-505 HYTIYFVIEFNKDIK
+505 NYTIYFVIEFNKDIK
-520 KFGGWHDHTLWKKD
+520 KFGGWHDHTLWETD

-586 NFEAVRKHQSDSWN
+586 NFEAVHKHQSDSWN
-600 DILNRVRIYSND
+600 NILNRVRIYSND

-638 WVDATGN
+638 WVDAAGN

-703 GMKYIPVMVAE
+703 GMKYIPVMVGE

-726 GIRNYDSEKM
+726 GIRNYDAEKM

-761 KAYLQHQYVPADK
+761 ETYLQHQYVPADK

-797 GKEEYYRTFSDR
+797 GKEEYYRTFSNR
-809 GNWWRNA
+809 GNWWKNA

-823 AQMRYSDGEWEK
+823 AQMRYSNGEWEK

-864 PALTEIIGKERFIDR
+864 PALTEIIGKELFIDR

-955 MSAWLVMAALGLF
+955 MSAWFVMAALGLF
-968 QTDGGCNAEPIY
+968 QTDGGCNAEPVY

-1002 QFIIKANNPSR
+1002 QFIIKASNTSR
-1013 ENKYIQSAKLT
+1013 ENKYIQSAKLN
-1024 GKKLDSFK
+1024 GKKLNSFK

-1043 LELEMGNR
+1043 LELEMGDR

>member
-1 MQKTNSYLES
+1 
-11 KRPKVNM
+11 
-18 KRISLSLLTFLFLLS
+18 
-33 GLCAAPTKT
+33 
-42 VWQIGEKNHSASE
+42 
-55 LALSPDKY
+55 
-63 KEFLAND
+63 
-70 FGWEDRFYII
+70 
-80 GLSSP
+80 
-85 QKDFPYVL
+85 
-93 PGPADHW
+93 
-100 GGTSYTAGIRTHV
+100 
-113 LNILFGMKE
+113 MKE

-180 IPLNAGVI
+180 IPLNSGVI
-188 RKGSN
+188 RKGSK

-216 NAELSEANKSV
+216 NAELNEVNKSV

-241 PAAQPLL
+241 PVAQPLL

-256 HPLLEVEVDG
+256 HPLLEVKVDG

-274 EKGRYILEAPMPI
+274 EKGRYILEAPMPV
-287 VKSPKTSHYIL
+287 VKSPKTSHYII
-298 SVDGAILDKGMIR
+298 SADGAILDKGMIR

-404 KGDNSY
+404 KDANSY
-410 RSAIDKA
+410 RSAIDKT

-505 HYTIYFVIEFNKDIK
+505 NYTIYFVIEFNKDIK
-520 KFGGWHDHTLWKKD
+520 KFGGWHDHTLWETD

-586 NFEAVRKHQSDSWN
+586 NFEAVHKHQSDSWN
-600 DILNRVRIYSND
+600 NILNRVRIYSND

-638 WVDATGN
+638 WVDAAGN

-703 GMKYIPVMVAE
+703 GMKYIPVMVGE

-726 GIRNYDSEKM
+726 GIRNYDAEKM

-761 KAYLQHQYVPADK
+761 ETYLQHQYVPADK

-797 GKEEYYRTFSDR
+797 GKEEYYRTFSNR
-809 GNWWRNA
+809 GNWWKNA

-823 AQMRYSDGEWEK
+823 AQMRYSNGEWEK

-864 PALTEIIGKERFIDR
+864 PALTEIIGKELFIDR

-955 MSAWLVMAALGLF
+955 MSAWFVMAALGLF
-968 QTDGGCNAEPIY
+968 QTDGGCNAEPVY

-1002 QFIIKANNPSR
+1002 QFIIKASNTSR
-1013 ENKYIQSAKLT
+1013 ENKYIQSAKLN
-1024 GKKLDSFK
+1024 GKKLNSFK

-1043 LELEMGNR
+1043 LELEMGDR

>member
-1 MQKTNSYLES
+1 
-11 KRPKVNM
+11 
-18 KRISLSLLTFLFLLS
+18 
-33 GLCAAPTKT
+33 
-42 VWQIGEKNHSASE
+42 
-55 LALSPDKY
+55 
-63 KEFLAND
+63 
-70 FGWEDRFYII
+70 
-80 GLSSP
+80 
-85 QKDFPYVL
+85 
-93 PGPADHW
+93 
-100 GGTSYTAGIRTHV
+100 
-113 LNILFGMKE
+113 
-122 VPETDS
+122 
-128 WKLIIDLLDTHHEL
+128 
-142 PALFKITINGKSWKY
+142 
-157 ALPKGSGKSIDG
+157 
-169 DYSQIKPHTIE
+169 
-180 IPLNAGVI
+180 
-188 RKGSN
+188 
-193 SIALTSLEGSWI
+193 
-205 LFDDIR
+205 
-211 LMGPD
+211 MGPD
-216 NAELSEANKSV
+216 NAELNEVNKSV

-241 PAAQPLL
+241 PVAQPLL

-256 HPLLEVEVDG
+256 HPLLEVKVDG

-274 EKGRYILEAPMPI
+274 EKGRYILEAPMPV
-287 VKSPKTSHYIL
+287 VKSPKTSHYII
-298 SVDGAILDKGMIR
+298 SADGAILDKGMIR

-404 KGDNSY
+404 KDANSY
-410 RSAIDKA
+410 RSAIDKT

-473 IVEGSVKQTG
+473 IVEGSIKQTG

-505 HYTIYFVIEFNKDIK
+505 NYTIYFVIEFNKDIK
-520 KFGGWHDHTLWKKD
+520 KFGGWLDHTLWETD
-534 TMTAHYPQ
+534 TMTASYPQ

-572 SNNLSNEITEPFGW
+572 SNNLSNEIMEPFGW

-600 DILNRVRIYSND
+600 NILNRVRIYSND

-638 WVDATGN
+638 WVDAAGN

-726 GIRNYDSEKM
+726 GIRNYDAEKM

-761 KAYLQHQYVPADK
+761 ETYLQHQYVPADK

-797 GKEEYYRTFSDR
+797 GKEEYYRTFSNR
-809 GNWWRNA
+809 GNWWKNA

-823 AQMRYSDGEWEK
+823 AQMRYSNGEWEK

-864 PALTEIIGKERFIDR
+864 PALTEIIGKELFIDR

-955 MSAWLVMAALGLF
+955 MSAWFVMAALGLF
-968 QTDGGCNAEPIY
+968 QTDGGCNAEPVY

-1002 QFIIKANNPSR
+1002 QFIIKASNTSR
-1013 ENKYIQSAKLT
+1013 ENKYIQSAKLN
-1024 GKKLDSFK
+1024 GKKLNSFK

-1043 LELEMGNR
+1043 LELEMGDR

>member
-1 MQKTNSYLES
+1 
-11 KRPKVNM
+11 M
-18 KRISLSLLTFLFLLS
+18 KRIPLSLFTFLFLLS

-93 PGPADHW
+93 LGPADHW

-216 NAELSEANKSV
+216 NAELNEVNKSV

-241 PAAQPLL
+241 PVAQPLL

-256 HPLLEVEVDG
+256 HPLLGVEVDG

-274 EKGRYILEAPMPI
+274 EKGRYILEAPMPV
-287 VKSPKTSHYIL
+287 VKSPKTSHYII
-298 SVDGAILDKGMIR
+298 SADGTILDKGMIR

-404 KGDNSY
+404 KGANSY
-410 RSAIDKA
+410 RSAIDET

-505 HYTIYFVIEFNKDIK
+505 NYTIYFVIEFNKDIK
-520 KFGGWHDHTLWKKD
+520 KFGGWHDHTLWETD
-534 TMTAHYPQ
+534 TMTARYPH

-600 DILNRVRIYSND
+600 NILNRVRIYSND

-638 WVDATGN
+638 WVDAAGN

-726 GIRNYDSEKM
+726 GIRNYDAEKM

-761 KAYLQHQYVPADK
+761 ETYLQHQYVPADK

-809 GNWWRNA
+809 GNWWKNA

-823 AQMRYSDGEWEK
+823 AQMRYSNGEWEK

-854 QLTFFVPQNV
+854 QLTFFVPQDV
-864 PALTEIIGKERFIDR
+864 PALTEFIGKERFIDR

-955 MSAWLVMAALGLF
+955 MSAWFVMAALGLF
-968 QTDGGCNAEPIY
+968 QTDGGCNAEPVY

-1002 QFIIKANNPSR
+1002 QFIIKASNTSR
-1013 ENKYIQSAKLT
+1013 ENKYIQSAKLN
-1024 GKKLDSFK
+1024 GKKLNSFK

>member
-1 MQKTNSYLES
+1 
-11 KRPKVNM
+11 M
-18 KRISLSLLTFLFLLS
+18 KRIPLSLFTFLFLLS

-128 WKLIIDLLDTHHEL
+128 WKLIIDLLDTHHEF

-180 IPLNAGVI
+180 IPLNSGVI

-216 NAELSEANKSV
+216 NAELNEVNKSV

-241 PAAQPLL
+241 PVAQPLL

-256 HPLLEVEVDG
+256 HPLLEVKVDG

-274 EKGRYILEAPMPI
+274 EKGRYILEAPMPV
-287 VKSPKTSHYIL
+287 VKSPKTSHYII
-298 SVDGAILDKGMIR
+298 SADGAILDKGMIR

-404 KGDNSY
+404 KDANSY
-410 RSAIDKA
+410 RSAIDKT

-473 IVEGSVKQTG
+473 IVEGSIKQTG

-505 HYTIYFVIEFNKDIK
+505 NYTIYFVIEFNKDIK
-520 KFGGWHDHTLWKKD
+520 KFGGWHDHTLWETD
-534 TMTAHYPQ
+534 TMTASYPQ

-549 FDTTDHPEVMVR
+549 FDTTDYPEVMVR

-600 DILNRVRIYSND
+600 NILNRVRIYSND

-638 WVDATGN
+638 WVDAAGN

-726 GIRNYDSEKM
+726 GIRNYDAEKM

-761 KAYLQHQYVPADK
+761 ETYLQHQYVPADK

-797 GKEEYYRTFSDR
+797 GKEEYYRTFSNR
-809 GNWWRNA
+809 GNWWKNA

-823 AQMRYSDGEWEK
+823 AQMRYSNGEWEK

-854 QLTFFVPQNV
+854 QLTFLYLRTFPHSPKLSVKSSSSTGCHGDSKPV
-864 PALTEIIGKERFIDR
+864 SHGGIMPRETSIG
-879 LSWGFKASEPWR
+879 
-891 YNAPGDQYWDFPV
+891 
-904 VQGNQQSMHF
+904 
-914 AFLFNWA
+914 
-921 GQPWQTQRWSRSII
+921 T
-935 DRYYGF
+935 
-941 DTSNAYLGDEDQGQ
+941 
-955 MSAWLVMAALGLF
+955 F
-968 QTDGGCNAEPIY
+968 Q
-980 ELGSPLFEK
+980 
-989 IKIDLGKHFGRGK
+989 
-1002 QFIIKANNPSR
+1002 
-1013 ENKYIQSAKLT
+1013 
-1024 GKKLDSFK
+1024 
-1032 FPAKELLKGGT
+1032 
-1043 LELEMGNR
+1043 
-1051 PNKNWGIK
+1051 

>member
-1 MQKTNSYLES
+1 
-11 KRPKVNM
+11 M
-18 KRISLSLLTFLFLLS
+18 KRIPLSLFTFLFLLS

-180 IPLNAGVI
+180 IPLNSGVI

-216 NAELSEANKSV
+216 NAELNEVNKSV

-241 PAAQPLL
+241 PVAQPLL

-256 HPLLEVEVDG
+256 HPLLEVKVDG

-274 EKGRYILEAPMPI
+274 EKGRYILEAPMPV
-287 VKSPKTSHYIL
+287 VKSPKTSHYII
-298 SVDGAILDKGMIR
+298 SADGAILDKGMIR

-404 KGDNSY
+404 KDANSY
-410 RSAIDKA
+410 RSAIDKT

-505 HYTIYFVIEFNKDIK
+505 NYTIYFVIEFNKDIK
-520 KFGGWHDHTLWKKD
+520 KFGGWHDHTLWETD

-586 NFEAVRKHQSDSWN
+586 NFEAVHKHQSDSWN
-600 DILNRVRIYSND
+600 NILNRVRIYSND

-638 WVDATGN
+638 WVDAAGN

-703 GMKYIPVMVAE
+703 GMKYIPVMVGE

-726 GIRNYDSEKM
+726 GIRNYDAEKM

-761 KAYLQHQYVPADK
+761 ETYLQHQYVPADK

-797 GKEEYYRTFSDR
+797 GKEEYYRTFSNR
-809 GNWWRNA
+809 GNWWKNA

-823 AQMRYSDGEWEK
+823 AQMRYSNGEWEK

-854 QLTFFVPQNV
+854 QLTFFC
-864 PALTEIIGKERFIDR
+864 TSER
-879 LSWGFKASEPWR
+879 
-891 YNAPGDQYWDFPV
+891 
-904 VQGNQQSMHF
+904 
-914 AFLFNWA
+914 
-921 GQPWQTQRWSRSII
+921 SRTH
-935 DRYYGF
+935 RNY
-941 DTSNAYLGDEDQGQ
+941 
-955 MSAWLVMAALGLF
+955 
-968 QTDGGCNAEPIY
+968 
-980 ELGSPLFEK
+980 
-989 IKIDLGKHFGRGK
+989 R
-1002 QFIIKANNPSR
+1002 
-1013 ENKYIQSAKLT
+1013 
-1024 GKKLDSFK
+1024 
-1032 FPAKELLKGGT
+1032 
-1043 LELEMGNR
+1043 
-1051 PNKNWGIK
+1051 

>member
-1 MQKTNSYLES
+1 
-11 KRPKVNM
+11 M
-18 KRISLSLLTFLFLLS
+18 KRIPLSLFTFLFLLS

-169 DYSQIKPHTIE
+169 DYSQINPHTIE

-216 NAELSEANKSV
+216 NAELNEVNKSV

-241 PAAQPLL
+241 PVAQPLL

-256 HPLLEVEVDG
+256 HPLLGVEVDG

-274 EKGRYILEAPMPI
+274 EKGRYILEAPMPV
-287 VKSPKTSHYIL
+287 VKSPKTSHYII
-298 SVDGAILDKGMIR
+298 SADGTILDKGMIR

-404 KGDNSY
+404 KGANSY
-410 RSAIDKA
+410 RSAIDET

-505 HYTIYFVIEFNKDIK
+505 NYTIYFVIEFNKDIK
-520 KFGGWHDHTLWKKD
+520 KFGGWHDHTLWETD
-534 TMTAHYPQ
+534 TMTARYPH

-600 DILNRVRIYSND
+600 NILNRVRIYSND

-638 WVDATGN
+638 WVDAAGN

-726 GIRNYDSEKM
+726 GIRNYDAEKM

-761 KAYLQHQYVPADK
+761 ETYLQHQYVPADK

-809 GNWWRNA
+809 GNWWKNA

-823 AQMRYSDGEWEK
+823 AQMRYSNGEWEK

-854 QLTFFVPQNV
+854 QLTFFVPQDV
-864 PALTEIIGKERFIDR
+864 PALTEFIGKERFIDR

-955 MSAWLVMAALGLF
+955 MSAWFVMAALGLF
-968 QTDGGCNAEPIY
+968 QTDGGCNAEPVY

-1002 QFIIKANNPSR
+1002 QFIIKASNTSR
-1013 ENKYIQSAKLT
+1013 ENKYIQSAKLN
-1024 GKKLDSFK
+1024 GKKLNSFK

>member
-1 MQKTNSYLES
+1 
-11 KRPKVNM
+11 
-18 KRISLSLLTFLFLLS
+18 
-33 GLCAAPTKT
+33 
-42 VWQIGEKNHSASE
+42 
-55 LALSPDKY
+55 
-63 KEFLAND
+63 
-70 FGWEDRFYII
+70 
-80 GLSSP
+80 
-85 QKDFPYVL
+85 
-93 PGPADHW
+93 
-100 GGTSYTAGIRTHV
+100 
-113 LNILFGMKE
+113 MKE

-216 NAELSEANKSV
+216 NAELNEVNKSV

-241 PAAQPLL
+241 PVAQPLL

-256 HPLLEVEVDG
+256 HPLLEVKVDG

-274 EKGRYILEAPMPI
+274 EKGRYILEAPMPV
-287 VKSPKTSHYIL
+287 VKSPKTSHYII
-298 SVDGAILDKGMIR
+298 SADGTILDKGMIR

-404 KGDNSY
+404 KGANSY
-410 RSAIDKA
+410 RSAIDET

-505 HYTIYFVIEFNKDIK
+505 NYTIYFVIEFNKDIK
-520 KFGGWHDHTLWKKD
+520 KFGGWHDHTLWETD
-534 TMTAHYPQ
+534 TMTARYPH

-600 DILNRVRIYSND
+600 NILNRVRIYSND

-638 WVDATGN
+638 WVDAAGN

-726 GIRNYDSEKM
+726 GIRNYDAEKM

-761 KAYLQHQYVPADK
+761 ETYLQHQYVPADK

-809 GNWWRNA
+809 GNWWKNA

-823 AQMRYSDGEWEK
+823 AQMRYSNGEWEK

-854 QLTFFVPQNV
+854 QLTFFVPQDV
-864 PALTEIIGKERFIDR
+864 PALTEFIGKERFIDR

-955 MSAWLVMAALGLF
+955 MSAWFVMAALGLF
-968 QTDGGCNAEPIY
+968 QTDGGCNAEPVY

-1002 QFIIKANNPSR
+1002 QFIIKASNTSR
-1013 ENKYIQSAKLT
+1013 ENKYIQSAKLN
-1024 GKKLDSFK
+1024 GKKLNSFK

>member
-1 MQKTNSYLES
+1 MIIFIE
-11 KRPKVNM
+11 
-18 KRISLSLLTFLFLLS
+18 LT
-33 GLCAAPTKT
+33 
-42 VWQIGEKNHSASE
+42 
-55 LALSPDKY
+55 
-63 KEFLAND
+63 
-70 FGWEDRFYII
+70 
-80 GLSSP
+80 
-85 QKDFPYVL
+85 
-93 PGPADHW
+93 
-100 GGTSYTAGIRTHV
+100 
-113 LNILFGMKE
+113 
-122 VPETDS
+122 
-128 WKLIIDLLDTHHEL
+128 
-142 PALFKITINGKSWKY
+142 LFKITINGKSWKY

-216 NAELSEANKSV
+216 NAELNEVNKSV

-241 PAAQPLL
+241 PVAQPLL

-256 HPLLEVEVDG
+256 HPLLGVEVDG

-274 EKGRYILEAPMPI
+274 EKGRYILEAPMPV
-287 VKSPKTSHYIL
+287 VKSPKTSHYII
-298 SVDGAILDKGMIR
+298 SADGTILDKGMIR

-404 KGDNSY
+404 KGANSY
-410 RSAIDKA
+410 RSAIDET

-505 HYTIYFVIEFNKDIK
+505 NYTIYFVIEFNKDIK
-520 KFGGWHDHTLWKKD
+520 KFGGWHDHTLWETD
-534 TMTAHYPQ
+534 TMTARYPH

-600 DILNRVRIYSND
+600 NILNRVRIYSND

-638 WVDATGN
+638 WVDAAGN

-726 GIRNYDSEKM
+726 GIRNYDAEKM

-761 KAYLQHQYVPADK
+761 ETYLQHQYVPADK

-809 GNWWRNA
+809 GNWWKNA

-823 AQMRYSDGEWEK
+823 AQMRYSNGEWEK

-854 QLTFFVPQNV
+854 QLTFFVPQDV
-864 PALTEIIGKERFIDR
+864 PALTEFIGKERFIDR

-955 MSAWLVMAALGLF
+955 MSAWFVMAALGLF
-968 QTDGGCNAEPIY
+968 QTDGGCNAEPVY

-1002 QFIIKANNPSR
+1002 QFIIKASNTSR
-1013 ENKYIQSAKLT
+1013 ENKYIQSAKLN
-1024 GKKLDSFK
+1024 GKKLNSFK

>member
-1 MQKTNSYLES
+1 MNPLTWQNPEQLFVAQVLKKIFYNS
-11 KRPKVNM
+11 V
-18 KRISLSLLTFLFLLS
+18 
-33 GLCAAPTKT
+33 A
-42 VWQIGEKNHSASE
+42 E
-55 LALSPDKY
+55 L
-63 KEFLAND
+63 
-70 FGWEDRFYII
+70 R
-80 GLSSP
+80 
-85 QKDFPYVL
+85 
-93 PGPADHW
+93 
-100 GGTSYTAGIRTHV
+100 
-113 LNILFGMKE
+113 
-122 VPETDS
+122 
-128 WKLIIDLLDTHHEL
+128 LDTHHEL

-180 IPLNAGVI
+180 IPLNSGVI

-216 NAELSEANKSV
+216 NAELNEVNKSV

-241 PAAQPLL
+241 PVAQPLL

-256 HPLLEVEVDG
+256 HPLLEVKVDG

-274 EKGRYILEAPMPI
+274 EKGRYILEAPMPV
-287 VKSPKTSHYIL
+287 VKSPKTSHYII
-298 SVDGAILDKGMIR
+298 SADGAILDKGMIR

-404 KGDNSY
+404 KDANSY
-410 RSAIDKA
+410 RSAIDKT

-505 HYTIYFVIEFNKDIK
+505 NYTIYFVIEFNKDIK
-520 KFGGWHDHTLWKKD
+520 KFGGWHDHTLWETD

-586 NFEAVRKHQSDSWN
+586 NFEAVHKHQSDSWN
-600 DILNRVRIYSND
+600 NILNRVRIYSND

-638 WVDATGN
+638 WVDAAGN

-703 GMKYIPVMVAE
+703 GMKYIPVMVGE

-726 GIRNYDSEKM
+726 GIRNYDAEKM

-761 KAYLQHQYVPADK
+761 ETYLQHQYVPADK

-797 GKEEYYRTFSDR
+797 GKEEYYRTFSNR
-809 GNWWRNA
+809 GNWWKNA

-823 AQMRYSDGEWEK
+823 AQMRYSNGEWEK

-864 PALTEIIGKERFIDR
+864 PALTEIIGKELFIDR

-955 MSAWLVMAALGLF
+955 MSAWFVMAALGLF
-968 QTDGGCNAEPIY
+968 QTDGGCNAEPVY

-989 IKIDLGKHFGRGK
+989 IKIDLRKHFGRGK
-1002 QFIIKANNPSR
+1002 QFIIKASNTSR
-1013 ENKYIQSAKLT
+1013 ENKYIQSAKLN
-1024 GKKLDSFK
+1024 GKKLNSFK

-1043 LELEMGNR
+1043 LELEMGDR

>member
-1 MQKTNSYLES
+1 
-11 KRPKVNM
+11 
-18 KRISLSLLTFLFLLS
+18 
-33 GLCAAPTKT
+33 
-42 VWQIGEKNHSASE
+42 
-55 LALSPDKY
+55 
-63 KEFLAND
+63 
-70 FGWEDRFYII
+70 
-80 GLSSP
+80 
-85 QKDFPYVL
+85 
-93 PGPADHW
+93 
-100 GGTSYTAGIRTHV
+100 
-113 LNILFGMKE
+113 MKE

-180 IPLNAGVI
+180 IPLNSGVI

-216 NAELSEANKSV
+216 NAELNEVNKSV

-241 PAAQPLL
+241 PVAQPLL

-256 HPLLEVEVDG
+256 HPLLEVKVDG

-274 EKGRYILEAPMPI
+274 EKGRYILEAPMPV
-287 VKSPKTSHYIL
+287 VKSPKTSHYII
-298 SVDGAILDKGMIR
+298 SADGAILDKGMIR

-404 KGDNSY
+404 KDANSY
-410 RSAIDKA
+410 RSAIDKT

-505 HYTIYFVIEFNKDIK
+505 NYTIYFVIEFNKDIK
-520 KFGGWHDHTLWKKD
+520 KFGGWHDHTLWETD

-586 NFEAVRKHQSDSWN
+586 NFEAVHKHQSDSWN
-600 DILNRVRIYSND
+600 NILNRVRIYSND

-638 WVDATGN
+638 WVDAAGN

-696 WLAKGPS
+696 WLAKGPG
-703 GMKYIPVMVAE
+703 GMKYIPVMVGE

-726 GIRNYDSEKM
+726 GIRNYDAEKM

-761 KAYLQHQYVPADK
+761 ETYLQHQYVPADK

-797 GKEEYYRTFSDR
+797 GKEEYYRTFSNR
-809 GNWWRNA
+809 GNWWKNA

-823 AQMRYSDGEWEK
+823 AQMRYSNGEWEK

-864 PALTEIIGKERFIDR
+864 PALTEIIGKELFIDR

-955 MSAWLVMAALGLF
+955 MSAWFVMAALGLF
-968 QTDGGCNAEPIY
+968 QTDGGCNAEPVY

-1002 QFIIKANNPSR
+1002 QFIIKASNTSR
-1013 ENKYIQSAKLT
+1013 ENKYIQSAKLN
-1024 GKKLDSFK
+1024 GKKLNSFK

-1043 LELEMGNR
+1043 LELEMGDR

>member
-1 MQKTNSYLES
+1 
-11 KRPKVNM
+11 M
-18 KRISLSLLTFLFLLS
+18 KRIPLSLFTFLFLLS

-180 IPLNAGVI
+180 IPLNSGVI

-216 NAELSEANKSV
+216 NAELNEVNKSV

-241 PAAQPLL
+241 PVAQPLL

-256 HPLLEVEVDG
+256 HPLLEVKVDG

-274 EKGRYILEAPMPI
+274 EKGRYILEAPMPV
-287 VKSPKTSHYIL
+287 VKSPKTSHYII
-298 SVDGAILDKGMIR
+298 SADGAILDKGMIR

-404 KGDNSY
+404 KDANSY
-410 RSAIDKA
+410 RSAIDKT

-473 IVEGSVKQTG
+473 IVEGSIKQTG

-505 HYTIYFVIEFNKDIK
+505 NYTIYFVIEFNKDIK
-520 KFGGWHDHTLWKKD
+520 KFGGWHDHTLWETD

-586 NFEAVRKHQSDSWN
+586 NFEAVHKHQSDSWN
-600 DILNRVRIYSND
+600 NILNRVRIYSND

-638 WVDATGN
+638 WVDAAGN

-703 GMKYIPVMVAE
+703 GMKYIPVMVGE

-726 GIRNYDSEKM
+726 GIRNYDAEKM

-761 KAYLQHQYVPADK
+761 ETYLQHQYVPADK

-797 GKEEYYRTFSDR
+797 GKEEYYRTFSNR
-809 GNWWRNA
+809 GNWWKNA

-823 AQMRYSDGEWEK
+823 AQMRYSNGE
-835 NFDPFK
+835 
-841 SGANHHYVEGNAW
+841 
-854 QLTFFVPQNV
+854 
-864 PALTEIIGKERFIDR
+864 
-879 LSWGFKASEPWR
+879 
-891 YNAPGDQYWDFPV
+891 
-904 VQGNQQSMHF
+904 
-914 AFLFNWA
+914 
-921 GQPWQTQRWSRSII
+921 
-935 DRYYGF
+935 
-941 DTSNAYLGDEDQGQ
+941 
-955 MSAWLVMAALGLF
+955 
-968 QTDGGCNAEPIY
+968 
-980 ELGSPLFEK
+980 
-989 IKIDLGKHFGRGK
+989 
-1002 QFIIKANNPSR
+1002 
-1013 ENKYIQSAKLT
+1013 
-1024 GKKLDSFK
+1024 
-1032 FPAKELLKGGT
+1032 
-1043 LELEMGNR
+1043 
-1051 PNKNWGIK
+1051 

>member
-1 MQKTNSYLES
+1 
-11 KRPKVNM
+11 
-18 KRISLSLLTFLFLLS
+18 
-33 GLCAAPTKT
+33 
-42 VWQIGEKNHSASE
+42 
-55 LALSPDKY
+55 
-63 KEFLAND
+63 
-70 FGWEDRFYII
+70 
-80 GLSSP
+80 
-85 QKDFPYVL
+85 
-93 PGPADHW
+93 
-100 GGTSYTAGIRTHV
+100 
-113 LNILFGMKE
+113 MKE

-128 WKLIIDLLDTHHEL
+128 WKLIIDLLDTHHEF

-180 IPLNAGVI
+180 IPLNSGVI

-216 NAELSEANKSV
+216 NAELNEVNKSV

-241 PAAQPLL
+241 PVAQPLL

-256 HPLLEVEVDG
+256 HPLLEVKVDG

-274 EKGRYILEAPMPI
+274 EKGRYILEAPMPD
-287 VKSPKTSHYIL
+287 VKSPKTSHYII
-298 SVDGAILDKGMIR
+298 SADGAILDKGMIR

-404 KGDNSY
+404 KDANSY
-410 RSAIDKA
+410 RSAIDKT

-473 IVEGSVKQTG
+473 IVEGSIKQTG

-505 HYTIYFVIEFNKDIK
+505 NYTIYFVIEFNKDIK
-520 KFGGWHDHTLWKKD
+520 KFGGWHDHTLWETD
-534 TMTAHYPQ
+534 TMTASYPQ

-572 SNNLSNEITEPFGW
+572 SNNLSNEIMEPFGW

-600 DILNRVRIYSND
+600 NILNRVRIYSND

-638 WVDATGN
+638 WVDAAGN

-726 GIRNYDSEKM
+726 GIRNYDAEKM

-761 KAYLQHQYVPADK
+761 ETYLQHQYVPADK

-797 GKEEYYRTFSDR
+797 GKEEYYRTFSNR
-809 GNWWRNA
+809 GNWWKNA

-823 AQMRYSDGEWEK
+823 AQMRYSNGEWEK

-864 PALTEIIGKERFIDR
+864 PALTEIIGKELFIDR

-955 MSAWLVMAALGLF
+955 MSAWFVMAALGLF
-968 QTDGGCNAEPIY
+968 QTDGGCNAEPVY

-1002 QFIIKANNPSR
+1002 QFIIKAINTSR
-1013 ENKYIQSAKLT
+1013 ENKYIQSAKLN
-1024 GKKLDSFK
+1024 GKKLSSFK